1 MVTMIE
7 EVFGFGLSKNENV
20 IQKVFIKLPAKCQ
33 KLKVKV
39 FFFLNSMMSFGM
51 FEYSSV
57 PSPTVYFLIALINQ
71 NKSSGSSL
79 TAIQS

>member
-1 MVTMIE
+1 MAIYIYMVTMIE

-39 FFFLNSMMSFGM
+39 FFL
-51 FEYSSV
+51 
-57 PSPTVYFLIALINQ
+57 
-71 NKSSGSSL
+71 K
-79 TAIQS
+79 